1 MGKKVI
7 KYSEAVEELDGI
19 LSELESERVD
29 VDDVAVKVKKA
40 IELIKL
46 CRERIEKTE
55 LEVIKVVKEF
65 EKDSKQKAKTIRIC
79 F

>member
-1 MGKKVI
+1 MMAKKVI
-7 KYSEAVEELDGI
+7 KYSEAVEKLNEI

-29 VDDVAVKVKKA
+29 VDDVAVKVKEA

-55 LEVIKVVKEF
+55 LEVVKIVKEF
-65 EKDSKQKAKTIRIC
+65 DKDSKNKKG
-79 F
+79 

>member
-7 KYSEAVEELDGI
+7 KYSEAVEELDSI

-40 IELIKL
+40 IELIKM

-55 LEVIKVVKEF
+55 LEVIKIVKEF
-65 EKDSKQKAKTIRIC
+65 EKDSKNK
-79 F
+79 

>member
-1 MGKKVI
+1 MGKKII
-7 KYSEAVEELDGI
+7 KYSEAVEELDSI

-46 CRERIEKTE
+46 CRGKIENTE
-55 LEVIKVVKEF
+55 LEVIKIVKEF
-65 EKDSKQKAKTIRIC
+65 EKDSKKTGK
-79 F
+79 

>member
-1 MGKKVI
+1 MSKKMI
-7 KYSEAVEELDGI
+7 KYSQAVEELDSI

-29 VDDVAVKVKKA
+29 VDDVAVKVKAA

-55 LEVIKVVKEF
+55 LEVIKIVKEF
-65 EKDSKQKAKTIRIC
+65 EKDSKNK
-79 F
+79 

>member
-7 KYSEAVEELDGI
+7 KYSEAVEELNEI

-65 EKDSKQKAKTIRIC
+65 EKNSKKAEE
-79 F
+79 

>member
-1 MGKKVI
+1 MAKKVI
-7 KYSEAVEELDGI
+7 KYSEAVEKLNEI

-29 VDDVAVKVKKA
+29 VDDVAVKVKEA

-55 LEVIKVVKEF
+55 LEVVKIVKEF
-65 EKDSKQKAKTIRIC
+65 DKDSKNK
-79 F
+79 

>member
-1 MGKKVI
+1 MGKKI
-7 KYSEAVEELDGI
+7 IRYSEAVEELESI

-29 VDDVAVKVKKA
+29 VDDVAVKVKTA

-55 LEVIKVVKEF
+55 LEVIKIVKGF
-65 EKDSKQKAKTIRIC
+65 EKDSKKIEK
-79 F
+79 

>member
-1 MGKKVI
+1 MSKKTV
-7 KYSEAVEELDGI
+7 KYSEAVEELNEI

-40 IELIKL
+40 IELIKI

-55 LEVIKVVKEF
+55 LEVIKIVKEF
-65 EKDSKQKAKTIRIC
+65 EKDFQK
-79 F
+79 

>member
-1 MGKKVI
+1 MGKKMI
-7 KYSEAVEELDGI
+7 KYSEAVEELNGI

-29 VDDVAVKVKKA
+29 VDEVALKVKKA

-65 EKDSKQKAKTIRIC
+65 DKDSKNK
-79 F
+79 

>member
-7 KYSEAVEELDGI
+7 KYSEAAEELENI

-29 VDDVAVKVKKA
+29 VDDVAIKVKKA
-40 IELIKL
+40 IELIRL

-55 LEVIKVVKEF
+55 LEVTKIVKEF
-65 EKDSKQKAKTIRIC
+65 ENDSKKVGK
-79 F
+79 

>member
-1 MGKKVI
+1 MSKKII
-7 KYSEAVEELDGI
+7 KYSEAVEELESI

-29 VDDVAVKVKKA
+29 VDDVAVKVKTA

-55 LEVIKVVKEF
+55 LEVIKIVKGF
-65 EKDSKQKAKTIRIC
+65 EKDSKKTEK
-79 F
+79 

>member
-1 MGKKVI
+1 MGKKMI
-7 KYSEAVEELDGI
+7 KYSQAVEELNSI

-40 IELIKL
+40 IELIKM

-55 LEVIKVVKEF
+55 LEVIKIVKEF
-65 EKDSKQKAKTIRIC
+65 EKDSKNK
-79 F
+79 

>member
-1 MGKKVI
+1 MSKKII
-7 KYSEAVEELDGI
+7 KYSEAVEELESI

-55 LEVIKVVKEF
+55 LEVIKIVKGF
-65 EKDSKQKAKTIRIC
+65 EKDSKKIEK
-79 F
+79 

>member
-1 MGKKVI
+1 MTKKMI
-7 KYSEAVEELDGI
+7 KYSEAVEKLNEI

-29 VDDVAVKVKKA
+29 VDDVAVKVKEA

-55 LEVIKVVKEF
+55 LEVVKIVKEF
-65 EKDSKQKAKTIRIC
+65 DKDSKNK
-79 F
+79 